1 MISGSETWLMK
12 VRRELML
19 DRIEINMI
27 RFVQFAV
34 KGCPLLLKG
43 KYTEQW

>member
-19 DRIEINMI
+19 DRIEMNMI
-27 RFVQFAV
+27 RFVQFAS
-34 KGCPLLLKG
+34 KERINAELIELLGL
-43 KYTEQW
+43 